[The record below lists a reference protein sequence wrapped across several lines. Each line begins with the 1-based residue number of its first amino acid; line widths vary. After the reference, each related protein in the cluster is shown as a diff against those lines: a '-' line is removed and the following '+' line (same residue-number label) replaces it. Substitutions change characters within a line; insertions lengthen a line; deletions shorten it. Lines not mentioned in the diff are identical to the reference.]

1 MATGAAQLDQLF
13 FERLWQDGFA
23 VEGGRNLFMEVT
35 DRETGLVRISTSFVT
50 CEDFQEDVVKK
61 TLPGAHIGFFPVGR
75 ALFRSPPG
83 SSRDGFLQRE
93 IGGRP
98 WINVAAPVRITP
110 LRIGSLSTR
119 LVRQV
124 GGTVCV

>member
-1 MATGAAQLDQLF
+1 MATAAAQLDQLF
-13 FERLWQDGFA
+13 FERLWQSGFA
-23 VEGGRNLFMEVT
+23 VGGRDLFMEVT

-50 CEDFQEDVVKK
+50 CEDFQRSGVKK
-61 TLPGAHIGFFPVGR
+61 TLPATLVGLFPVGR

-110 LRIGSLSTR
+110 LRIG
-119 LVRQV
+119 
-124 GGTVCV
+124 